1 MRIDK
6 LEEAIA
12 YLRGRGKYV
21 LDAGCKFVP
30 TKAVQ
35 TDVRETVRAYRLE
48 VEKISPV
55 SLVKAKKK

>member
-1 MRIDK
+1 MKEK
-6 LEEAIA
+6 LESAIA

-21 LDAGCKFVP
+21 LDEGCKFIP

-35 TDVRETVRAYRLE
+35 TDVRETIRSYRLE
-48 VEKISPV
+48 VEKVSPV